1 MASAPTIIGRE
12 SRIRGRVT
20 GASDI
25 EVHGHLE
32 GELTVG
38 GEVRVEATATIA
50 ADIRAR
56 RIVVRGAIRGDLNA
70 DEAIVLEEGARVV
83 GDLRAPRVA
92 IAPGGLVK
100 GYVETG
106 HVGEGKRPAAATA
119 TRAAPAPVRHAPVAH
134 AAPVKHAPK
143 PAPKAAPAP
152 APAPSKPAAKGRLT
166 LAGGKAPPPVVPI
179 LKKGTKAALTKRR

>member
-1 MASAPTIIGRE
+1 MASAATIIGRE
-12 SRIRGRVT
+12 TRIRARVT
-20 GASDI
+20 GGSDV

-70 DEAIVLEEGARVV
+70 DETILLEDGARVV

-92 IAPGGLVK
+92 IAPGGLVR

-106 HVGEGKRPAAATA
+106 HVGEGKRPAQSTA
-119 TRAAPAPVRHAPVAH
+119 TRAAPAPVRHAP
-134 AAPVKHAPK
+134 APAPAKH
-143 PAPKAAPAP
+143 APKAAPKAVPAP
-152 APAPSKPAAKGRLT
+152 APAKPAAKGRLT

>member
-1 MASAPTIIGRE
+1 MASAATSIGRE
-12 SRIRGRVT
+12 TRVRARVS
-20 GASDI
+20 GSGDI
-25 EVHGHLE
+25 EVHGHIE
-32 GELTVG
+32 GEVSAS
-38 GEVRVEATATIA
+38 GEVRVESTATIA

-70 DEAIVLEEGARVV
+70 DEAIVLDEGARVV
-83 GDLRAPRVA
+83 GDVRAPRVA

-106 HVGEGKRPAAATA
+106 HVGEGKRPAHATA
-119 TRAAPAPVRHAPVAH
+119 ARAVPAPMRHAPAP
-134 AAPVKHAPK
+134 AAKA
-143 PAPKAAPAP
+143 APKAPPKAAP
-152 APAPSKPAAKGRLT
+152 APAPSKPAAKSRLT